1 MSYDVTLF
9 LQLILLPTTKT
20 HNNRE
25 NMTTQEIILVT
36 KLRNVLNFIISFFE
50 DDENIQPIK
59 KELQSVI
66 EQLSK

>member
-1 MSYDVTLF
+1 
-9 LQLILLPTTKT
+9 
-20 HNNRE
+20 
-25 NMTTQEIILVT
+25 MTTQEIILVT

-66 EQLSK
+66 DQLNK

>member
-20 HNNRE
+20 HNKGI
-25 NMTTQEIILVT
+25 NMTTKEIVLVT

-66 EQLSK
+66 DQLNK

>member
-1 MSYDVTLF
+1 
-9 LQLILLPTTKT
+9 
-20 HNNRE
+20 
-25 NMTTQEIILVT
+25 MTTQEIILVT

-66 EQLSK
+66 DQLTK

>member
-1 MSYDVTLF
+1 
-9 LQLILLPTTKT
+9 
-20 HNNRE
+20 
-25 NMTTQEIILVT
+25 MTTQEIILVT

-66 EQLSK
+66 DKLNK

>member
-1 MSYDVTLF
+1 
-9 LQLILLPTTKT
+9 
-20 HNNRE
+20 
-25 NMTTQEIILVT
+25 MTTQEIILVT

-66 EQLSK
+66 NELK